1 MQSMNK
7 TEFFRDI
14 DWEAPLSRDFITKL
28 YGYSLCDPALLV
40 DVLAEYEKHGR
51 DRVKYVYRL
60 FVDLEEQQLTQEYQP
75 VAKRLTDQINAEYER
90 KVKEYEWKKKRY
102 LQSLSEEELKQMLT
116 GAQQ

>member
-1 MQSMNK
+1 MNK

-90 KVKEYEWKKKRY
+90 KVKEYEWKKKQLRKH
-102 LQSLSEEELKQMLT
+102 L
-116 GAQQ
+116 A